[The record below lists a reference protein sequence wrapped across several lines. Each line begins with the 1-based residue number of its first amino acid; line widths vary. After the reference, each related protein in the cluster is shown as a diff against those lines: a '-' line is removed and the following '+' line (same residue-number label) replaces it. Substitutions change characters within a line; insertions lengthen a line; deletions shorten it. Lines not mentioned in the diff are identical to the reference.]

1 MHVTFA
7 HRWPLSVGLGLAM
20 ALGSG
25 AALAAPPTPG
35 GGPSS
40 QTARAAAGVEH
51 LRARLAAVT
60 FEARALRARNAMLD
74 TRARELAAQLGAA
87 NQRLEASTKQL
98 QSQLAAVKRTVD
110 EDALRRAEA
119 VARAARTQLD
129 HREAAQL
136 LQGVE
141 RGLESGDTDGV
152 DTTLASAGRLVRG
165 TDARHFVDAARIAL
179 VNEDLAQARELV
191 QGALDGL
198 RAG

>member
-1 MHVTFA
+1 MQVTFA

-25 AALAAPPTPG
+25 AALAAPRTPR

-40 QTARAAAGVEH
+40 QTERAAAEVEH

-60 FEARALRARNAMLD
+60 FEARALRAQNAMLD

-87 NQRLEASTKQL
+87 NQRLEASAKQL
-98 QSQLAAVKRTVD
+98 ASQLADVKRTVD

-152 DTTLASAGRLVRG
+152 DATLANAGRLVRG

>member
-1 MHVTFA
+1 MRCACT
-7 HRWPLSVGLGLAM
+7 RRSLSVGLGLAM
-20 ALGSG
+20 TLGSG
-25 AALAAPPTPG
+25 AALAAPRPHREAA
-35 GGPSS
+35 SS
-40 QTARAAAGVEH
+40 QTARAAADVER
-51 LRARLAAVT
+51 LRARLAAVSRD
-60 FEARALRARNAMLD
+60 ELALKAENAMLD
-74 TRARELAAQLGAA
+74 ARARELAAQLDAA

-98 QSQLAAVKRTVD
+98 ASQLADVKRAVD
-110 EDALRRAEA
+110 DDALRRAEA

-136 LQGVE
+136 LRGVE

-152 DTTLASAGRLVRG
+152 DATLANAGRLVAG